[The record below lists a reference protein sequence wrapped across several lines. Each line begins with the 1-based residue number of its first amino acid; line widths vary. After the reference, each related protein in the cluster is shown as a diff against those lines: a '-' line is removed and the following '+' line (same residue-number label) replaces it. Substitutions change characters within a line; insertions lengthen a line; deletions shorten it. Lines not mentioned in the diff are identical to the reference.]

1 MRRSVATERETR
13 YTPRSM
19 WAEGATRGSAWI
31 LQRADKGEGN
41 ATIQG
46 YSSVF
51 NVWYSIRDWFGEYE
65 ERVEPN
71 TFDKTLADGGD
82 VIGLFNHN
90 VDYPLGSIAAG
101 TMRQGADK
109 TGLWYELDAA
119 LDSPQAKSVV
129 VAVERGDV
137 SGSSITFQ
145 IMRDRWEEEHDDDG
159 NLVSEKR
166 TILEARLF
174 EHGPVT
180 TPASPSTTA
189 EVNSTATEDDVRS
202 VAIKIRRGLPL
213 TQFDLRTYN
222 AEPDHIRKI
231 VDGSEPRTVKHS
243 TEPLPSS
250 HLGPSTQ
257 DDLRRFETYFMGR
270 FNQQSRELNQ

>member
-19 WAEGATRGSAWI
+19 WAENAARGSAWI
-31 LQRADKGEGN
+31 VERADKGKDK

-51 NVWYSIRDWFGEYE
+51 NVRYSIRDFFGEYE
-65 ERVEPN
+65 ERVDSSA
-71 TFDKTLADGGD
+71 FDKTLRDGGD

-90 VDYPLGSIAAG
+90 RDYPLGSIDSG
-101 TMRQGADK
+101 TMRQGVDNI
-109 TGLWYELDAA
+109 GLWYEIDAA
-119 LDSPQAKSVV
+119 LNSPQVKSVV
-129 VAVERGDV
+129 VAVEEGIV
-137 SGSSITFQ
+137 SGSSMTFQ
-145 IMRDRWEEEHDDDG
+145 IVRDSWKDEFDDDG
-159 NLVSEKR
+159 NLVSEER

-189 EVNSTATEDDVRS
+189 EINSTATEDDIRS

-213 TQFDLRTYN
+213 TQFDVRTYN
-222 AEPDHIRKI
+222 AAPDHIRQI
-231 VDGSEPRTVKHS
+231 VGGSEPRTVKHS
-243 TEPLPSS
+243 QEPLPSS
-250 HLGPSTQ
+250 HPGPSTQ
-257 DDLRRFETYFMGR
+257 DDLRRFETHFMGR
-270 FNQQSRELNQ
+270 FIEQQQEITR

>member
-19 WAEGATRGSAWI
+19 WAENATRGSAWI
-31 LQRADKGEGN
+31 VQRSDKSEGD

-51 NVWYSIRDWFGEYE
+51 NQWYSIRDFFGEYE
-65 ERVEPN
+65 ERVDPSA
-71 TFDKTLADGGD
+71 FDKTLKDGGD

-101 TMRQGADK
+101 TMRQGTDK
-109 TGLWYELDAA
+109 SGLWYEIDAA

-145 IMRDRWEEEHDDDG
+145 IVRDSWKDEFDDDG
-159 NLVSEKR
+159 NLVSEER

-180 TPASPSTTA
+180 TPASPTTTA
-189 EVNSTATEDDVRS
+189 EVNSTATEEDVRS

-213 TQFDLRTYN
+213 TQFDVRTYN
-222 AEPDHIRKI
+222 AAPDHIRQI
-231 VDGSEPRTVKHS
+231 VGGSEPRTVKHS
-243 TEPLPSS
+243 HEPLPSS
-250 HLGPSTQ
+250 HPGPSTQ
-257 DDLRRFETYFMGR
+257 DDLRRFETHFMGR
-270 FNQQSRELNQ
+270 FMEQQEEMTR